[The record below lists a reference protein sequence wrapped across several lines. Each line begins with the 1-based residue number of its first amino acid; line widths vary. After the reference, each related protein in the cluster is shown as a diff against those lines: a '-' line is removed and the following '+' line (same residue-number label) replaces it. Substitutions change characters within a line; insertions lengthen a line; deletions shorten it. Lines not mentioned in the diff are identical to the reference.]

1 MARNMTREEL
11 NKVFD
16 WLEENMNK
24 NDWLEF
30 KVTAD
35 NNITAYIKGNKKTFA
50 NFYTKQILKII
61 NGELGKEPITY
72 GEGKIILN
80 DDWDEAMLRGFDW
93 SGTNADN

>member
-1 MARNMTREEL
+1 MARSMTREEL

-50 NFYTKQILKII
+50 NFYTKQVLKII
-61 NGELGKEPITY
+61 NGEWGNEPITY
-72 GEGKIILN
+72 GEGKINLK
-80 DDWDEAMLRGFDW
+80 DDWSEAMIGGLN
-93 SGTNADN
+93 NANN

>member
-1 MARNMTREEL
+1 MTREEL

-50 NFYTKQILKII
+50 NFYTKQVLKII
-61 NGELGKEPITY
+61 NGEWGDDKPVIY
-72 GEGKIILN
+72 GEAKINLN

>member
-1 MARNMTREEL
+1 MAKRMTREEL

-24 NDWLEF
+24 TGWLEF